1 MFPNAF
7 HLFSV
12 TAPESVSK
20 VNTLRR
26 RVGRWGTRRGWRLVF
41 VLLLSLKSA
50 KKGLLTPPLI
60 LHAPCQKWLVNMHA
74 CLWIAFTSG
83 PVRCECHSWDPAQW
97 FPRTHVHENE
107 LLHWYFLVFN
117 VHMCPTPRKVSPHL
131 TECFLATPDLSYR
144 QDMKPE
150 APCLKRFWL
159 KNFVTIATMFS
170 FALVWNRSNISNV

>member
-12 TAPESVSK
+12 NAPESVSK
-20 VNTLRR
+20 VNTLRHW
-26 RVGRWGTRRGWRLVF
+26 VGRWGTRRGWRLVF

-117 VHMCPTPRKVSPHL
+117 VHMCPTPQKSKSS
-131 TECFLATPDLSYR
+131 SY
-144 QDMKPE
+144 
-150 APCLKRFWL
+150 W
-159 KNFVTIATMFS
+159 MFS
-170 FALVWNRSNISNV
+170 SYAWSFLQTGYETRGSLLKEILTQKFCDNCNNVFLCLSMK